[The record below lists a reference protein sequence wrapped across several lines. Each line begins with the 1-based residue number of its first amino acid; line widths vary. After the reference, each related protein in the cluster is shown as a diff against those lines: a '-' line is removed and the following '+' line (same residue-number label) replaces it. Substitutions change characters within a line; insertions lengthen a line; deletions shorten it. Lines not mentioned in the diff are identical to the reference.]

1 MHPFSNDAQQWERE
15 VGALKGQLA
24 TERRLRQQAEAI
36 VADQDLHVAACTN
49 ELRIVHN
56 AVSALQLEKTVMS
69 RRLAE
74 RRAVVEMSFTARLG
88 AASDRKS
95 TPKDAYAA
103 LHEEAS
109 QKLGVLAEAVAD
121 GRTELLE
128 ARKELLHTQLLL
140 LQTHAAI
147 GTQLDHAPR
156 LQAIKQQAGAAAAPR
171 MTSA

>member
-1 MHPFSNDAQQWERE
+1 
-15 VGALKGQLA
+15 
-24 TERRLRQQAEAI
+24 
-36 VADQDLHVAACTN
+36 
-49 ELRIVHN
+49 
-56 AVSALQLEKTVMS
+56 
-69 RRLAE
+69 
-74 RRAVVEMSFTARLG
+74 
-88 AASDRKS
+88 
-95 TPKDAYAA
+95 
-103 LHEEAS
+103 
-109 QKLGVLAEAVAD
+109 VAD

>member
-74 RRAVVEMSFTARLG
+74 RTVEQQQLFDAL
-88 AASDRKS
+88 SDVK
-95 TPKDAYAA
+95 
-103 LHEEAS
+103 
-109 QKLGVLAEAVAD
+109 GV
-121 GRTELLE
+121 
-128 ARKELLHTQLLL
+128 QC
-140 LQTHAAI
+140 
-147 GTQLDHAPR
+147 
-156 LQAIKQQAGAAAAPR
+156 
-171 MTSA
+171 S